1 MEFVQQNLMWIAL
14 ALISGGMLVWPMLR
28 GGMGGASVSPLQA
41 TLMINREDAIV
52 LDVRESEEFARG
64 HVPNSRHFPVG
75 QIDKRVSELQKFK
88 TRPLIVVCHS
98 GNRSG
103 AACGALRKH
112 GFEKVFNLAGGMGAW
127 EQAGQPVTRKS

>member
-14 ALISGGMLVWPMLR
+14 ALVSGGMLVWPMLR
-28 GGMGGASVSPLQA
+28 GGIGGASVSPLEA
-41 TLMINREDAIV
+41 TLKINREDAIV
-52 LDVRESEEFARG
+52 LDVREAEEFARG
-64 HVPNSRHFPVG
+64 HVPNSRHLPVG

-88 TRPLIVVCHS
+88 ARPLIVVCHS
-98 GNRSG
+98 GSRSG